1 MARVVLVTGGCRS
14 GKSAYAQGL
23 AESLPGPHV
32 YVATCP
38 VIDEEMRRRIETH
51 RQGRAE
57 SWQTVEETLALGEAI
72 HSAAAGA
79 AVLVDCLTLW
89 INNLMYLAQQQGAAV
104 SEEQIVHH
112 CQDVLGACRQRAGTV
127 VFVTNEVGLGI
138 VPDNALAR
146 RYRDLVGRCNQ
157 TIAAQ
162 ADAVVLVACGIPVF
176 LKGSPHELAATND

>member
-38 VIDEEMRRRIETH
+38 VIDEEMRRRIEAH
-51 RQGRAE
+51 RRGRAQ
-57 SWQTVEETLALGEAI
+57 SWQTIEETLALGEAI
-72 HSAAAGA
+72 GSAAAGA

-89 INNLMYLAQQQGAAV
+89 INNLMYQAQQQGADV
-104 SEEQIVHH
+104 GEEQIVRH

-127 VFVTNEVGLGI
+127 VLVTNEVGLGI

-146 RYRDLVGRCNQ
+146 RYRDLIGRANQ
-157 TIAAQ
+157 QIAAR
-162 ADAVVLVACGIPVF
+162 ADRVTLVVCGIPWQ
-176 LKGSPHELAATND
+176 LKPRLPSST